1 MSQPLKSSIPPA
13 TAADLPPWWLAQV
26 RAVVLRD
33 GLALRPGFPDITIEV
48 QNINEPETWQ
58 PLNLQTNT
66 SHLAT
71 DRDRDQI
78 LAILTGEA
86 PLPTTL
92 T

>member
-1 MSQPLKSSIPPA
+1 MSQPLKANIPPT

-33 GLALRPGFPDITIEV
+33 GHALRAGFPDVVIEV
-48 QNINEPETWQ
+48 QNINAPETWQ

-66 SHLAT
+66 AHFAT

-86 PLPTTL
+86 PLPS
-92 T
+92 